1 MTNEELQTYYDET
14 NKTLTVLTALLN
26 CPVPQIT
33 TETANLINLARNL
46 VQKDQAKQEP
56 EPAPKPESKKK

>member
-26 CPVPQIT
+26 CPVSQIT

-46 VQKDQAKQEP
+46 VQKDQAQQATE
-56 EPAPKPESKKK
+56 PKPEPKKK

>member
-1 MTNEELQTYYDET
+1 MTNEELQVYYDET

-26 CPVPQIT
+26 CPVSQIT

-46 VQKDQAKQEP
+46 VQKDQAQQATE
-56 EPAPKPESKKK
+56 PKPEPKKK